1 MREILL
7 QKQYIFV
14 YRALVE
20 YAQFGNTEIK
30 AKNLKSTVEKLKQ
43 CDNGKMKSRMEEEY
57 EVGFISALFKFKYV
71 VFIRIDWFILFF
83 IF

>member
-1 MREILL
+1 MIDSNELQYLL

-20 YAQFGNTEIK
+20 YAHFGNTEIK
-30 AKNLKSTVEKLKQ
+30 ASNLKSAVEKLKRT
-43 CDNGKMKSRMEEEY
+43 DNGKLKTRLEEEY
-57 EVGFISALFKFKYV
+57 DVSFH
-71 VFIRIDWFILFF
+71 F

>member
-1 MREILL
+1 MNAVLILML

-30 AKNLKSTVEKLKQ
+30 ASNLKPTVEKLKQ
-43 CDNGKMKSRMEEEY
+43 TDNGKTKTRMEEEY
-57 EVGFISALFKFKYV
+57 DVSASWINRKWT
-71 VFIRIDWFILFF
+71 R
-83 IF
+83 

>member
-1 MREILL
+1 MNDVLSIL

-30 AKNLKSTVEKLKQ
+30 ASNLKPTVEKLKQ
-43 CDNGKMKSRMEEEY
+43 ADNGKSKTRMEEEY
-57 EVGFISALFKFKYV
+57 DVSCARV
-71 VFIRIDWFILFF
+71 W
-83 IF
+83 